1 MGYSDPC
8 KEPTHKTSDHM
19 IINKLHV
26 VSYRNVNQGLTVYG
40 LVVLTFGVQDK
51 ILKSDVC

>member
-8 KEPTHKTSDHM
+8 EEPTHKKEM

-26 VSYRNVNQGLTVYG
+26 VSYRNVNQGLTVHG

-51 ILKSDVC
+51 IPKSDVC